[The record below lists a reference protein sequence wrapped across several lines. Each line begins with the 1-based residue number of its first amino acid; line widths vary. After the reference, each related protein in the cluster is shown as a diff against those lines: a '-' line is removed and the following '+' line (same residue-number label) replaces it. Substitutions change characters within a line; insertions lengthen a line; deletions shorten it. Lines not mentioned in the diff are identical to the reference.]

1 MYENK
6 KTFESILV
14 LIVDLCSLIVSMG
27 IASGSVM
34 GILLLE
40 GLSMDDQIWLLLFRD
55 SLYGLIFVL
64 MIQPSFFPERNVR

>member
-27 IASGSVM
+27 IAFWIRY
-34 GILLLE
+34 GIFYGRFE
-40 GLSMDDQIWLLLFRD
+40 HGDQIWLP
-55 SLYGLIFVL
+55 YMV
-64 MIQPSFFPERNVR
+64 

>member
-27 IASGSVM
+27 LAFWLRY
-34 GILLLE
+34 GIFYGRFE
-40 GLSMDDQIWLLLFRD
+40 HGDQIWLLFFAEHRRRA
-55 SLYGLIFVL
+55 FVC
-64 MIQPSFFPERNVR
+64 PFFPEWRQ